1 MSADSAASSELA
13 TLRAQVVDL
22 QRQVSS
28 LQQTAEAAASIAAH
42 TGGVAREKVAKL
54 SSIVVDSNPY
64 SRLMALKSM
73 GIVQDY
79 EKIRDVTV
87 AIVGCGGV
95 GSVAAEML
103 TRCGVGKLILFDY
116 DRVELANLNR
126 LFYRPEQSGMSKV
139 EAARNTL
146 ISINPDVSF
155 ESFNYDV
162 TLLSNY
168 EHFQDRIMKGGL
180 KGQRIDL
187 VLSCVD
193 NYEARMTINQACNE
207 LNQPWMES
215 GVSEDACSGHIQ
227 FLLPGRTACFECT
240 PPLIVTSGISE
251 KTLKRE
257 GVCAA
262 SLPTTMGLIAAILV
276 QNVLKYTL
284 NFGKVGYYLGYNS
297 LSDFFPT
304 WPMRPNPAC
313 TSSICRA
320 RQSEYPGWISPED
333 LAEQEIA
340 NGTKVVE
347 KVVQEENEWGITLEE
362 SSTEVEDSAATKAV
376 NKGGLSFEYDAASTS
391 SNTTAQ
397 PAAAVPEADL
407 SDLFAQLQSAQK

>member
-1 MSADSAASSELA
+1 M
-13 TLRAQVVDL
+13 
-22 QRQVSS
+22 
-28 LQQTAEAAASIAAH
+28 
-42 TGGVAREKVAKL
+42 
-54 SSIVVDSNPY
+54 
-64 SRLMALKSM
+64 
-73 GIVQDY
+73 
-79 EKIRDVTV
+79 
-87 AIVGCGGV
+87 
-95 GSVAAEML
+95 
-103 TRCGVGKLILFDY
+103 
-116 DRVELANLNR
+116 NR
-126 LFYRPEQSGMSKV
+126 LFYRPEQSGLSKV

-155 ESFNYDV
+155 EYFNYDI

-168 EHFQDRIMKGGL
+168 EHFQDRIL
-180 KGQRIDL
+180 KGSLSGERIDL

-240 PPLIVTSGISE
+240 PPLIVTSGVSE

-262 SLPTTMGLIAAILV
+262 SLPTTMGLIAAVLV

-284 NFGKVGYYLGYNS
+284 NFGKVSYYLGYNS

-313 TSSICRA
+313 TSNICRK
-320 RQSEYPGWISPED
+320 RQEEFPNWISPED
-333 LAEQEIA
+333 LAEQAAA
-340 NGTKVVE
+340 NGTQEKQAVVHE
-347 KVVQEENEWGITLEE
+347 DNEWGITLEG
-362 SSTEVEDSAATKAV
+362 SSVEVEESAEQKAV
-376 NKGGLSFEYDAASTS
+376 AKSGLRFEYDTASAAPSTAST
-391 SNTTAQ
+391 NA
-397 PAAAVPEADL
+397 PAAAVPEEDL
-407 SDLFAQLQSAQK
+407 NDLFAQLKSAQK